1 MQLMKTRLLLL
12 LLFTSLA
19 GCGLKGPLYLPAE
32 EPAAPAD
39 KVKNTAAANETTEKE
54 NKKKDSDSI

>member
-19 GCGLKGPLYLPAE
+19 GCGLKGPLYLPVE
-32 EPAAPAD
+32 ESAAPAD
-39 KVKNTAAANETTEKE
+39 KVKNTAAVNEVTEKE